1 MTSQYKTYPRYKDS
15 GTKWIGEIPEGWEV
29 DKVKHYKK
37 DVKFSIVDGPFGT
50 QLHSEEYVDEGIPV
64 VRVIN
69 LTYNG
74 DFVSKN
80 MVFIRKEKYSELKR
94 SSIKEGDI
102 LIAKTGATIG
112 KIGVFSGFK
121 KAIISSSCLKL
132 SLKDK
137 INHDFFKY
145 LLISDSGQSQILSEA
160 AGSTRDTINIDPF
173 SNLCFSIPNKIE
185 EQQKIAS
192 FLDKKTAKIDAL
204 IEKDKKL
211 IGLLKEKRAA
221 LINHAVT
228 KGLPVRGTQTGLDP
242 NVKMKDSGIDWI
254 GEIPEGWGVKK
265 LKFVSEV
272 YISNVDKKTYPNEH
286 DVLLC
291 NYIDVY
297 KNEFITS
304 NLEFMKATA
313 NIAQIKKLSINKN
326 DVIITKDSETI
337 EEIAIPAIVIEN
349 FQNVV
354 CGYHLAVIR
363 TRKEEI
369 LGKYLFRLFQSK
381 KFSEQFSV
389 NANGVTRYGIS
400 TYPIKNILILLPLK
414 QEQRAIAEYLDKE
427 TLKIDK
433 IIHKIQKKIKLLEEY
448 KKSLIHHTVT
458 GKIDV
463 RGLEY

>member
-204 IEKDKKL
+204 IEKDK
-211 IGLLKEKRAA
+211 LKEKRAA

-228 KGLPVRGTQTGLDP
+228 KGLDP

-254 GEIPEGWGVKK
+254 GEIPEGWKIRKIKHLTENFDGKRIPISAEKRENGKIPYYGATGVLDYVKDFIFNEELLLVGEDGAPFFEPFKDVAYIIDGKSWVNNHAHVLRVIGNNVIKWLCYYLNIYDYGAVIKGSTRDK
-265 LKFVSEV
+265 LNQDQLSNMFVVKPSIKEQTTIV
-272 YISNVDKKTYPNEH
+272 NFLD
-286 DVLLC
+286 
-291 NYIDVY
+291 
-297 KNEFITS
+297 
-304 NLEFMKATA
+304 KATT
-313 NIAQIKKLSINKN
+313 IIDRTIKK
-326 DVIITKDSETI
+326 I
-337 EEIAIPAIVIEN
+337 EE
-349 FQNVV
+349 
-354 CGYHLAVIR
+354 
-363 TRKEEI
+363 
-369 LGKYLFRLFQSK
+369 
-381 KFSEQFSV
+381 
-389 NANGVTRYGIS
+389 
-400 TYPIKNILILLPLK
+400 
-414 QEQRAIAEYLDKE
+414 
-427 TLKIDK
+427 
-433 IIHKIQKKIKLLEEY
+433 KIKFLEEY

>member
-1 MTSQYKTYPRYKDS
+1 VISKYKSYPKYKDS
-15 GTKWIGEIPEGWEV
+15 GIKWIGEIPEGWEV

-50 QLHSEEYVDEGIPV
+50 QLHSEEYVNEGIPV

-112 KIGVFSGFK
+112 KIGVFNGFK

-160 AGSTRDTINIDPF
+160 AGSTRNTININPF
-173 SNLCFSIPNKIE
+173 SNLYFSIPNKIE

-192 FLDKKTAKIDAL
+192 FLDKKTAEMDEL

-211 IGLLKEKRAA
+211 IELLKEKRIA

-228 KGLPVRGTQTGLDP
+228 KGLPVRRTQIGFDP
-242 NVKMKDSGIDWI
+242 NAKMKDS
-254 GEIPEGWGVKK
+254 K
-265 LKFVSEV
+265 S
-272 YISNVDKKTYPNEH
+272 
-286 DVLLC
+286 
-291 NYIDVY
+291 
-297 KNEFITS
+297 
-304 NLEFMKATA
+304 
-313 NIAQIKKLSINKN
+313 
-326 DVIITKDSETI
+326 
-337 EEIAIPAIVIEN
+337 
-349 FQNVV
+349 
-354 CGYHLAVIR
+354 
-363 TRKEEI
+363 
-369 LGKYLFRLFQSK
+369 
-381 KFSEQFSV
+381 
-389 NANGVTRYGIS
+389 
-400 TYPIKNILILLPLK
+400 
-414 QEQRAIAEYLDKE
+414 
-427 TLKIDK
+427 
-433 IIHKIQKKIKLLEEY
+433 EY
-448 KKSLIHHTVT
+448 KVYW
-458 GKIDV
+458 V
-463 RGLEY
+463 RTY

>member
-1 MTSQYKTYPRYKDS
+1 MKLKTYPKYKHS
-15 GTKWIGEIPEGWEV
+15 GIQWIGEIPEGWEV

-64 VRVIN
+64 VRVTN

-74 DFVSKN
+74 DFFSEN
-80 MVFIRKEKYSELKR
+80 MVFIREEKYSELKR

-137 INHDFFKY
+137 INHGFFKY

-160 AGSTRDTINIDPF
+160 AGSTRDTININPF
-173 SNLCFSIPNKIE
+173 SNLYFPVPNKIE
-185 EQQKIAS
+185 EQQKIAF
-192 FLDKKTAKIDAL
+192 FLDKKTSKINAL
-204 IEKDKKL
+204 IKKDKKL
-211 IGLLKEKRAA
+211 IGLLKEKRTA

-228 KGLPVRGTQTGLDP
+228 KGLDP
-242 NVKMKDSGIDWI
+242 NVKMKDSGVEWI
-254 GEIPEGWGVKK
+254 GEIPEGWEVKK

-313 NIAQIKKLSINKN
+313 NIVQVKKLSINKN

-337 EEIAIPAIVIEN
+337 EEIAIPAIVTED

-354 CGYHLAVIR
+354 CGYHLAIIR
-363 TRKEEI
+363 SCKKEI

-389 NANGVTRYGIS
+389 KANGVTRYGIS
-400 TYPIKNILILLPLK
+400 TYPIKNIPILLPPK
-414 QEQRAIAEYLDKE
+414 KEQAQIVNHLDKH
-427 TLKIDK
+427 TTRIDK
-433 IIHKIQKKIKLLEEY
+433 TIQKIEQKIKFLEEY
-448 KKSLIHHTVT
+448 KKSLIHHAVT
-458 GKIDV
+458 GKIDIREV
-463 RGLEY
+463 KI